1 MLRYLIRRIFY
12 ALPVLLGVSLVTFI
26 LFYGIFP
33 PEQVAR
39 RNLSAKN
46 PTHQQIQQWLVAH
59 DYDKPLPQQFKKH
72 MTGLF
77 LLQFGRSDSTGED
90 IGSRIASGAGPS
102 AVIATM
108 VFFSSLVTQL
118 CLALWSAYFR
128 GTYVDTW
135 ITLVSVFL
143 MSVVYIVFVIAGQ
156 YLMGKVL
163 RIFPLAGYQSGLSA
177 FHFAILP
184 VIVGVVSG
192 LGSGTR
198 LFRTFMLE
206 EMNQDYVRTAR
217 AKGVPES
224 RILFVHVLKNAA
236 IPIITSTVLA
246 IPSLMLGS
254 LVLESFF
261 GIPGLGRY
269 TVDAINSQD
278 FAVVRAMVFLGTLLY
293 IAGAILT
300 DVCYAVADPR
310 IRLE

>member
-1 MLRYLIRRIFY
+1 MLRYLLRRVLY
-12 ALPVLLGVSLVTFI
+12 AVPVLLGVSLATFI

-33 PEQVAR
+33 PEQIAR

-46 PTHQQIQQWLVAH
+46 PTSQQIQEWLVAH
-59 DYDKPLPQQFKKH
+59 DYNHPLPQQFKKH
-72 MTGLF
+72 MTELM
-77 LLQFGRSDSTGED
+77 LLRFGRSDSTGEE
-90 IGSRIASGAGPS
+90 IWTRIKTGAGPS
-102 AVIATM
+102 TIIAGL
-108 VFFSSLVTQL
+108 VFTASLATRL
-118 CLALWSAYFR
+118 FFALWSAYFR
-128 GTYVDTW
+128 ATYVDTW

-143 MSVVYIVFVIAGQ
+143 MSVVYIVLVIAGQ

-163 RIFPLAGYQSGLSA
+163 RLFPLAGYQSGWTA
-177 FHFAILP
+177 FRFAVLP
-184 VIVGVVSG
+184 VIIGVISG
-192 LGSGTR
+192 LGGGTR

-246 IPSLMLGS
+246 IPALMLGS

-261 GIPGLGRY
+261 GIPGLGSY
-269 TVDAINSQD
+269 TVDAINAQD

-300 DVCYAVADPR
+300 DVCYALADPR